1 MRKNDKKLKLFSL
14 IFLILFVVYFQTI
27 VYSALSSTMK
37 ITGDAYARVEAD
49 VRITDFRLATTNN
62 ATSSFEE
69 FGKNHIVTEID
80 LLDTSSYIT
89 YYLEIT
95 NYGSVD
101 VGIFDITGI
110 PSGVNY
116 SIKDYNLKDKICD
129 DSGKCNSFI
138 KKTYEITLTTTGT
151 YAGNVQLNFE
161 FKRFNSIIYTGIT
174 NNNYPSSIME
184 GENLNVTF
192 INDIP
197 NKINIYVN
205 GNEIDRSA
213 YFYNNT
219 NGQLIYENI
228 PGDLTVE
235 KAESTLID
243 GRDFSAKLKNFANDT
258 TDAVYNSTDS
268 SVTYIGIFED
278 EIPPNYTKEQF
289 LNLPSTEV
297 SSNGRIKAYKDNG
310 KIYIYSID
318 DILAPVDSYSLFRG
332 YSNLT
337 ELNISELDTRKLE
350 GMGAMFQDLTSLEY
364 LDISSFDVKR
374 VWSMFYTFYNCVSL
388 KEIKLP
394 SFDKLKSISSVF
406 GNCQS
411 LESLDLSDWD
421 VSKVT
426 SMSSAFVNCYSL
438 KTLNLSNWDTSN
450 VTEMTAMFRYNQS
463 LETLDISS
471 FNTSKVTTMERM
483 FGYCSKLK
491 KIYVGDGWDTTN
503 VTISESMFS
512 NTPLLPNFDSTVV
525 DVTKAYVG
533 EGGYLTSK
541 IQNVTID
548 GVTYQFEDGM
558 TWGEWVDSEYNTS
571 EIVIKN
577 CIYLA
582 ENSSSSYYLASM
594 NDDVYVTT
602 TSLIDSSLQYYIL
615 KQSESGVVMP
625 PPPPPYL
632 C

>member
-80 LLDTSSYIT
+80 LIDNSSYIT
-89 YYLEIT
+89 YYVEIT

-625 PPPPPYL
+625 PPPPP
-632 C
+632 